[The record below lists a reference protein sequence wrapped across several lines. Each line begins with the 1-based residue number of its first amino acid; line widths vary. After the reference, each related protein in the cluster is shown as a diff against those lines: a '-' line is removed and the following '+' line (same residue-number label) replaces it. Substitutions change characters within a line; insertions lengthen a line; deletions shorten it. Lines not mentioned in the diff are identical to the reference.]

1 MFDSASLVLRK
12 FFSPKPQIDLNIDKR
27 VKFLNQ
33 SVDVKSMDNETF
45 KAILDN
51 LKYEIQQY
59 NRLIREAEKTKLLYR
74 KKKKEVKEKLKKHIE
89 VNK

>member
-1 MFDSASLVLRK
+1 
-12 FFSPKPQIDLNIDKR
+12 
-27 VKFLNQ
+27 
-33 SVDVKSMDNETF
+33 MDNETF